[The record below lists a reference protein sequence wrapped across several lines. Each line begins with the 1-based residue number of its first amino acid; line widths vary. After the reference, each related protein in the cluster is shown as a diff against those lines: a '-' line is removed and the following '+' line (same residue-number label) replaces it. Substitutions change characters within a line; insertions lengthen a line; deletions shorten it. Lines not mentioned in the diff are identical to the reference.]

1 LHTEETR
8 VKEPRGL
15 VVALALALDLL
26 LGEPPERWHPVVWM
40 GRLIG
45 ALERRAPKSGR
56 IRQLLF
62 GAAMEAICVM
72 AAALPARLLNRVVP
86 VDSLP
91 GILLRAISLKPT
103 FALRALFDHHSR
115 VGDALARS
123 DLNGAR
129 RAVGAIVSREVG
141 ELEEVGVV
149 AAAVESLAENAAD
162 SVVAPLLYY
171 TLFGL
176 PGAYLYR
183 AANTLDAMVGYH
195 GRYEYLGKVA
205 ARADDTLNLVPARL
219 AAVAMAAGS
228 CAIGSSPRSTWV
240 RTRREASRTE
250 SPNAGW
256 PMAAVAGALDV
267 RLEKVG
273 HYVLHPAGR
282 TPTKGDLR
290 RARRVVGAGL
300 AVAIL
305 GLILVG
311 GGARE
316 ASCGRNPSREG

>member
-1 LHTEETR
+1 M
-8 VKEPRGL
+8 
-15 VVALALALDLL
+15 ALALALDLL

-45 ALERRAPKSGR
+45 ALERRAPTSGR

-62 GAAMEAICVM
+62 GAAMEAVCMM
-72 AAALPARLLNRVVP
+72 AAALPVGLLHRIVP
-86 VDSLP
+86 VGSP
-91 GILLRAISLKPT
+91 AGILVRAVALKPT
-103 FALRALFDHHSR
+103 FALKSLFDHHRR
-115 VGDALARS
+115 VGDALSRG

-129 RAVGAIVSREVG
+129 GAVGAIVSREVG
-141 ELEEVGVV
+141 DLDEAGVV

-205 ARADDTLNLVPARL
+205 ARLDDMLNMVPARL

-228 CAIGSSPRSTWV
+228 CTIGSSPRSTWA

-273 HYVLHPAGR
+273 HYVLNPAGR
-282 TPTKGDLR
+282 RPVESDLR
-290 RARRVVGAGL
+290 GGRRVVGAGL
-300 AVAIL
+300 AIAIL

-311 GGARE
+311 GGAHG
-316 ASCGRNPSREG
+316 ASRGRNPSREG